1 LVTRTVKSA
10 FGVKHVENNWTDDDW
25 GNYQFNL
32 NLMNSV
38 RNKAVMEHRKLN
50 QDEFKFLA
58 EMEERNEALRQKYKS
73 GDPK

>member
-1 LVTRTVKSA
+1 
-10 FGVKHVENNWTDDDW
+10 
-25 GNYQFNL
+25 
-32 NLMNSV
+32 MNSV

-73 GDPK
+73 GDPMKLKKGEIREFELVEEGKR